1 MAQTYQ
7 LIQSTVLAANAANIV
22 FSSIPNTYTHLE
34 LLIQARSTH
43 TQPNDFV
50 LLRYNGDS
58 TAGAYAYSSLQV
70 LSGYLTTENGSVSSS
85 SFTGFCAISG
95 DNNQSNIFGISRIVI
110 PEYKNTSV
118 AKTGFAVGNSA
129 YGTGFTSS
137 ITLQGLYWNSTAAIS
152 SITLLLNSGNNF
164 KPGSTFQL
172 YGFTK
177 A

>member
-7 LIQSTVLAANAANIV
+7 LIESVTLGSNTASIN
-22 FSSIPNTYTHLE
+22 FSSIPSTYTHLE

-43 TQPNDFV
+43 TSANDFV
-50 LLRYNGDS
+50 LLRYNGNS

-70 LSGYLTTENGSVSSS
+70 LSGYLTTENGSINSA
-85 SFTGFCAISG
+85 SFTGFCSISG
-95 DNNQSNIFGISRIVI
+95 DGNQSNIFGISRIVI

-129 YGTGFTSS
+129 YGTGFESS

-152 SITLLLNSGNNF
+152 SIALILNSGTNF
-164 KPGSTFQL
+164 KTGSTFQL